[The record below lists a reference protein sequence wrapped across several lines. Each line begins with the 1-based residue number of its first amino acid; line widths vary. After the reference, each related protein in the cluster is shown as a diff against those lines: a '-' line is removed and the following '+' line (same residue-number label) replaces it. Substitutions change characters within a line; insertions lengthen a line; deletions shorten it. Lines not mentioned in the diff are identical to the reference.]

1 MKLIL
6 TVCLLGVGT
15 VLFGQTSSTE
25 EVMKNWML
33 QNFNFKLPDTL
44 DFETMINPKN
54 YVQLLPLEVV
64 EELKKDEWQGD
75 FKLADIESVED
86 GLTIMLDDEYSF
98 RMLLMEN
105 FFIVSFHGIIGDFKQ
120 TLLYNFES
128 KELLT
133 TFDYYAL
140 RPLGKNEISVT
151 VDYYDSRDIEDPDY
165 EGHIF
170 EYGMINLT
178 TGDYTL
184 LGKE

>member
-1 MKLIL
+1 MRLIL
-6 TVCLLGVGT
+6 TICLFAFGT
-15 VLFGQTSSTE
+15 VVFGQASSTK

-44 DFETMINPKN
+44 VFETTIDPKN

-86 GLTIMLDDEYSF
+86 GLTLLLDDEYSF
-98 RMLLMEN
+98 RMILMEN
-105 FFIVSFHGIIGDFKQ
+105 YFLVAYHGIIGDFKE
-120 TLLYNFES
+120 TLLYNFS
-128 KELLT
+128 TKELIT
-133 TFDYYAL
+133 ITDYYAL
-140 RPLGKNEISVT
+140 RPLGRNEISVA

-170 EYGMINLT
+170 EYGMIDLT
-178 TGDYTL
+178 TGLYTVF
-184 LGKE
+184 EEE

>member
-1 MKLIL
+1 MRLLL
-6 TVCLLGVGT
+6 TICFLGFGT
-15 VLFGQTSSTE
+15 IVFGQERSTK
-25 EVMKNWML
+25 EVMENWMV

-44 DFETMINPKN
+44 DFETTIDSKN
-54 YVQLLPLEVV
+54 YTQLLPLEVV

-75 FKLADIESVED
+75 FKLAAVESVED
-86 GLTIMLDDEYSF
+86 GLTIMLDDEYSY

-105 FFIVSFHGIIGDFKQ
+105 FFLVSFHGIIGDFKQ

-170 EYGMINLT
+170 EYGMIDLT
-178 TGDYTL
+178 TGEYTL

>member
-6 TVCLLGVGT
+6 TICLLGVGT
-15 VLFGQTSSTE
+15 ILFGQASSTK
-25 EVMKNWML
+25 EVMEQWMS

-44 DFETMINPKN
+44 DFETTIDPKN
-54 YVQLLPLEVV
+54 YIQLLQLDVV
-64 EELKKDEWQGD
+64 EELKKDEWQGE
-75 FKLADIESVED
+75 FKVAGAESVED

-105 FFIVSFHGIIGDFKQ
+105 YFLVSFHGIMGDYKQ
-120 TLLYNFES
+120 TLVYNFES

-133 TFDYYAL
+133 TYDYYAL

-170 EYGMINLT
+170 EFGSVDLT
-178 TGDYTL
+178 SGEYTL
-184 LGKE
+184 LGKD

>member
-6 TVCLLGVGT
+6 TFCLVGIGT
-15 VLFGQTSSTE
+15 FLFGQASSTK
-25 EVMKNWML
+25 EVMENWML

-44 DFETMINPKN
+44 DFETKIDPKN
-54 YVQLLPLEVV
+54 YTQLLPLDVI
-64 EELKKDEWQGD
+64 EELKKDEWQGE
-75 FKLADIESVED
+75 FKLADVESVED

-105 FFIVSFHGIIGDFKQ
+105 YILVSFHGIMGDYKQ
-120 TLLYNFES
+120 TLVYNFES

-133 TFDYYAL
+133 THDYYAL
-140 RPLGKNEISVT
+140 RPLGKSEISVT

-170 EYGMINLT
+170 EYGMIDLT
-178 TGDYTL
+178 TGEYTL
-184 LGKE
+184 LGKD

>member
-44 DFETMINPKN
+44 DFETTINPKN